1 MNKFKAYV
9 RKNIV
14 FVSILS
20 IFLVIILGIGI
31 FYIAQNQGTK
41 QPAKN
46 PEASD
51 KTPVKKETAIS
62 TFGGHFNGEDSI
74 NLIWSIDEQKA
85 KVQRLELYYNK
96 NILADVSSLL
106 SYELPLSTYQLTTG
120 NNKFVLKAYLNDG
133 KVITKEAD
141 VLVDYVLNPANTL
154 TPTEGGF
161 LLNLSYKYGTAN
173 PVGIPSISYT
183 YGAKGNAAAAKV
195 VYRTTTTNALD
206 AIFTQA
212 KTEYFLDTSKLAD
225 GDYSLNIRYFFKDVD
240 ESYDFTIDFTVKK
253 NPGESTGAA
262 SQQPDEKPADDKAE
276 SDENQ

>member
-31 FYIAQNQGTK
+31 FYITQNQGTTK
-41 QPAKN
+41 PAKD
-46 PEASD
+46 PTASN
-51 KTPVKKETAIS
+51 KTPVKKETNIS
-62 TFGGHFNGEDSI
+62 SFSGHFNGEDSI
-74 NLIWSIDEQKA
+74 NLIWSVDEQKA

-120 NNKFVLKAYLNDG
+120 TNKFVLKAYLSDG

-141 VLVDYVLNPANTL
+141 VAVDYVLSPSNTL
-154 TPTEGGF
+154 TPSGDGF
-161 LLNLSYKYGTAN
+161 LLNFSYKFGTAN

-183 YGAKGNAAAAKV
+183 YGSKGNAAAAKV
-195 VYRTTTTNALD
+195 VYRTTITNTLD
-206 AIFTQA
+206 SIFTQA

-225 GDYSLNIRYFFKDVD
+225 GDYSLNIRYFFKNVD

-253 NPGESTGAA
+253 NSGESNGSANP
-262 SQQPDEKPADDKAE
+262 QPSETP
-276 SDENQ
+276 SDENSNTDENQ

>member
-20 IFLVIILGIGI
+20 IFLVIISGIGI

-41 QPAKN
+41 KPAKG
-46 PEASD
+46 PETSD
-51 KTPVKKETAIS
+51 KTPAKKETSIS
-62 TFGGHFNGEDSI
+62 TFSGHFNGEDSI
-74 NLIWSIDEQKA
+74 NLIWSVDEQKA
-85 KVQRLELYYNK
+85 KVQRLELYDHK

-120 NNKFVLKAYLNDG
+120 PNKFVLKAYLSDG
-133 KVITKEAD
+133 KVVTKEAN
-141 VLVDYVLNPANTL
+141 VLVDYVLNPSNTL

-161 LLNLSYKYGTAN
+161 LLNFSYKFGTAN

-183 YGAKGNAAAAKV
+183 YGAKGNAASAKV
-195 VYRTTTTNALD
+195 VYRTTTTNVLD
-206 AIFTQA
+206 SIFTQA
-212 KTEYFLDTSKLAD
+212 QTVYFLDTSKLAD
-225 GDYSLNIRYFFKDVD
+225 GDYSLNIRYFFKNVD

-253 NPGESTGAA
+253 SDTNGTTN
-262 SQQPDEKPADDKAE
+262 QPPAETPDDDHADA
-276 SDENQ
+276 DENQ